1 MATRAFPSAAQHS
14 REAAFPELKLPRS
27 LHATRDLSSARRIVD
42 AAEQIF
48 ADRGLAG
55 ARMEA
60 IARAARVNKALLY
73 YYFHSK
79 EELYRYVLE
88 AMFAELQA
96 GGDTRRLAALA
107 PPARVRGIVDNYF
120 EFVRQHPNY
129 PRLVQREMMNRG
141 PNLSWM
147 VSEYYRPMHRRLARF
162 IEEGMERG
170 DFRSVDAPQ
179 MAISIVALMVFYF
192 GAAPLL
198 SKICRRDTLRPA
210 EIARRRKAVMDIL
223 EHGLFLPGARK
234 R

>member
-1 MATRAFPSAAQHS
+1 MASRASQFAAIHG
-14 REAAFPELKLPRS
+14 REAAFPGLKLPRG
-27 LHATRDLSSARRIVD
+27 LRAARDLSSARRIVD

-60 IARAARVNKALLY
+60 IARAACVNKALLY

-79 EELYRYVLE
+79 EELYRSVLE
-88 AMFAELQA
+88 AMFAELRA
-96 GGDTRRLAALA
+96 GGDAPRMAALG
-107 PPARVRGIVDNYF
+107 PGDKVRAIVDNYF

-129 PRLVQREMMNRG
+129 PRLVQREMMNHG

-147 VSEYYRPMHRRLARF
+147 VSEYYRPMHRRLVRF
-162 IEEGMERG
+162 IEEGMGRG
-170 DFRSVDAPQ
+170 DFRRVDASQ
-179 MAISIVALMVFYF
+179 MAISIVAVMVFYF

-198 SKICRRDTLRPA
+198 SKICGRDTLRPT
-210 EIARRRKAVMDIL
+210 EVARRRAAVVDIL
-223 EHGLFLPGARK
+223 EHGLFLSGARK